1 MFGLEALL
9 IGGALACLNPDRA
22 RRFARFG
29 SRRRSAQ
36 KFLKVTLPP
45 R

>member
-9 IGGALACLNPDRA
+9 IGGALACMNPDRA
-22 RRFARFG
+22 RTLARFG
-29 SRRRSAQ
+29 RRRRSPK
-36 KFLKVTLPP
+36 KFLSVTLPK